1 MTDLLFAP
9 QNIKILVATLHAIV
23 TNAPCVLLI
32 SNPTIS
38 QNLLN
43 VQAKFCQTFKLF
55 FVICDMVDT

>member
-1 MTDLLFAP
+1 MFAP

-23 TNAPCVLLI
+23 TNAPSVLLI

-43 VQAKFCQTFKLF
+43 VQAQFCQTFKLF
-55 FVICDMVDT
+55 FVICDVVDT

>member
-1 MTDLLFAP
+1 MFAT

-23 TNAPCVLLI
+23 TNAPSVLLI
-32 SNPTIS
+32 SNPMIS

>member
-1 MTDLLFAP
+1 MTYLLFAP

-23 TNAPCVLLI
+23 TNAPRVFLI
-32 SNPTIS
+32 SNPMVS

-43 VQAKFCQTFKLF
+43 VQAKVCQTFKLF

>member
-1 MTDLLFAP
+1 MFAP

-23 TNAPCVLLI
+23 TNAPSVLLI
-32 SNPTIS
+32 SNPMIS

>member
-1 MTDLLFAP
+1 MFAP

-23 TNAPCVLLI
+23 TNAPSVLLI

-43 VQAKFCQTFKLF
+43 VQAQFCQTFKLF